1 MRKGFFVITAVTLL
15 HACNNGTATEGS
27 KKGPVK
33 SDSVSAPAAA
43 ETGNVPREV
52 YSGTM
57 SCVDCDSIQTVLYLN
72 ADSTF
77 EKRTTYSGVR
87 DSTFSMAPEKGR
99 WTLVA
104 DTLVLLETNAPNKF
118 IRRDSVLLQL
128 DLMGLP
134 VIDKKADTL
143 ALKRVQ

>member
-1 MRKGFFVITAVTLL
+1 MRKGFFVITAVALL
-15 HACNNGTATEGS
+15 HGCNNGTATEGS
-27 KKGPVK
+27 KNAPVK
-33 SDSVSAPAAA
+33 SESAHAP
-43 ETGNVPREV
+43 EPPVTDREPYEE

-57 SCVDCDSIQTVLYLN
+57 SCMDCDSIQTVLYLE

-99 WTLVA
+99 WTQVN